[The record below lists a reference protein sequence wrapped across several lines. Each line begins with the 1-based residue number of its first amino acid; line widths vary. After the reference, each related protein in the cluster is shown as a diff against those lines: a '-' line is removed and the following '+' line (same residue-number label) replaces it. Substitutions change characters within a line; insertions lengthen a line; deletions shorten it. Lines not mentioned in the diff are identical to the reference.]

1 MEKIKPQEK
10 EFLLSILAKNPEDR
24 TKDEIKKAAIFLSE
38 HYQYFIKLKSNKDF
52 GFQKIEKITKF
63 VKLETH
69 NQKEII
75 IKLGELGDKFYI
87 LLEGSV
93 AVYKPVYKERN
104 LTPIEFSNMLVK
116 IRDVDLD
123 KSKYERLIEKNS
135 HLKCRIKDIEKMTIK
150 PNYMFYKV
158 KIFWEEL
165 ERIGEFKEG
174 FSFGEMALIKK
185 TSRNATIKTT
195 SKSIFLTIE
204 KKDYNKA
211 IRELRERKISNDM
224 EKFTNSYPIFKML
237 YREKILEILNNF
249 TKITLYKSDSL
260 FQQND
265 DSENVYFLNNGTINL
280 SFNISFSWLNDYLK
294 YFHNYSGNLLFYLIN
309 RKPKKFSELVD
320 IFDAA
325 RKDMRQLDYLS
336 HDNEEINEFFKWQKC
351 NEKINEGNLIGI
363 KYEEDKLNNSNNVY
377 SINLKNVF
385 SYDMIGLEDSLE
397 CKRRLFTA
405 KCISDHAELNCIKVF
420 DLLKI
425 LCNLEEDSLYDF
437 LSYTLKRKDILKNQV
452 INKIKLLEKQIL
464 FSLSNKYDILKGDSN
479 NLKKEED
486 KNRIISVIK
495 MKGFKSKIQ
504 DILDKDL
511 LLPTPSQLTKIPKK
525 VRMKYIYNS
534 TEKDLMNKYKKDLH
548 TLKKIYKLSSS
559 NPHILK
565 YKNKKELSKKDVIK
579 VLSNS
584 YTNIK
589 SNNYTSL
596 NKRKKYG
603 FEKDSSLILKNN
615 FFNKSNNNNC
625 QISQKNN
632 FIKVY
637 LPSTPSTNRDNRDNI
652 GNKDNIDNSKDK
664 DKILY
669 TKILPKPN
677 VTSSSIKLKKIA
689 LTNRILSTY
698 TSPLKDLSS
707 TFVDSADDN
716 KKLLKSILDS
726 KNKLNYKMPKL
737 IKNNNTRI
745 LNYSRDNEKD
755 NKNKKEC
762 EIIFYDKIRNQ
773 TKGFILDNK
782 FNKQFAQELSKFKP
796 CHYQTFYNK

>member
-24 TKDEIKKAAIFLSE
+24 TEDEIKKAAKFLSE
-38 HYQYFIKLKSNKDF
+38 NYQYFIKLKSNKDF

-69 NQKEII
+69 DQKEII

-249 TKITLYKSDSL
+249 TKITLYKGDSL

-325 RKDMRQLDYLS
+325 RKDMKQLDYLS
-336 HDNEEINEFFKWQKC
+336 HDNEEIDEFFKWQKC

-425 LCNLEEDSLYDF
+425 LCHLKEDSLYDF

-479 NLKKEED
+479 NPKKEED

-525 VRMKYIYNS
+525 VRMKYI
-534 TEKDLMNKYKKDLH
+534 
-548 TLKKIYKLSSS
+548 
-559 NPHILK
+559 
-565 YKNKKELSKKDVIK
+565 
-579 VLSNS
+579 
-584 YTNIK
+584 
-589 SNNYTSL
+589 
-596 NKRKKYG
+596 
-603 FEKDSSLILKNN
+603 
-615 FFNKSNNNNC
+615 
-625 QISQKNN
+625 
-632 FIKVY
+632 
-637 LPSTPSTNRDNRDNI
+637 
-652 GNKDNIDNSKDK
+652 
-664 DKILY
+664 
-669 TKILPKPN
+669 
-677 VTSSSIKLKKIA
+677 
-689 LTNRILSTY
+689 
-698 TSPLKDLSS
+698 
-707 TFVDSADDN
+707 
-716 KKLLKSILDS
+716 
-726 KNKLNYKMPKL
+726 
-737 IKNNNTRI
+737 
-745 LNYSRDNEKD
+745 
-755 NKNKKEC
+755 
-762 EIIFYDKIRNQ
+762 
-773 TKGFILDNK
+773 
-782 FNKQFAQELSKFKP
+782 
-796 CHYQTFYNK
+796 